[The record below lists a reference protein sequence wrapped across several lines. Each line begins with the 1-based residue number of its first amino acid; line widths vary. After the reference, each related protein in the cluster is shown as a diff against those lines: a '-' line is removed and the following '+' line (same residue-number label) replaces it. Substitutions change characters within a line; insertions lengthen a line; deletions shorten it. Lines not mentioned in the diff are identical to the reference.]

1 MPDLLSKGC
10 VRSVLERDI
19 DLLMLEELHVSE
31 AFRRWF
37 IGQVKTESDY
47 SAFSGA
53 WHSLTA
59 AILGESD
66 IVMVYASTGN
76 IQQAIMIEN
85 KITEKAQSNQSSR
98 YRERGEEGIGH
109 GWWDHFITC
118 IIAPQ
123 KYLSGMAKL
132 EEYDV
137 YLPYEAIEGYFLSQG
152 GDRNKYR
159 ATMLRE
165 AIEQNRRGYEPV
177 VSNKNTDFWQAYYD
191 YSRKYF
197 PELNMRLPEN
207 KGKKSTW
214 VYFHPAK
221 KQKNMRLQHK
231 TERGCVDLEFTGM
244 ARKIDDIISIKQK
257 YERKTDDDM
266 SFHTATSSVVIRINV
281 ETVSYASPFD
291 AQQKQIK
298 GALEAINR
306 LANLL

>member
-1 MPDLLSKGC
+1 MPDLQSKGF

-19 DLLMLEELHVSE
+19 DLLMLEELHVSK

-37 IGQVKTESDY
+37 VGQVKTEPDY
-47 SAFSGA
+47 SAFLGA

-59 AILGESD
+59 SILGESD
-66 IVMVYASTGN
+66 IVMVYAACGN
-76 IQQAIMIEN
+76 IRQAIMIEN
-85 KITEKAQSNQSSR
+85 KIATKAASNQSSR

-118 IIAPQ
+118 IIAPE
-123 KYLSGMAKL
+123 KYISGMAKS
-132 EEYDV
+132 EKYDV
-137 YLPYEAIEGYFLSQG
+137 HLPYEAIEGYFLSQG
-152 GDRNKYR
+152 DDRNKYR
-159 ATMLRE
+159 AKMLRE

-177 VSNKNTDFWQAYYD
+177 VSNKNTDFWREYYV
-191 YSRKYF
+191 YAQKHF

-221 KQKNMRLQHK
+221 KEKNMRLQHK
-231 TERGCVDLEFTGM
+231 TERGHVDLEFTGM
-244 ARKIDDIISIKQK
+244 AKKIDDIISIKQK
-257 YERKTDDDM
+257 YDSRTDADM

-281 ETVSYASPFD
+281 EPVAYVNPFET
-291 AQQKQIK
+291 QQIQVH
-298 GALEAINR
+298 GALEAVTR